1 MRRIASRI
9 ALLVILTLLAQSS
22 PLFAQQHPLESRA
35 TISLQHA
42 TPGSIY
48 DTVDVMTPA
57 QFVDPPAFTRH
68 SLKKFAIGTGIFAVV
83 ATIFVRIVGPMID

>member
-9 ALLVILTLLAQSS
+9 AILLVVTLFAQSS
-22 PLFAQQHPLESRA
+22 PSFAQDRVPMS
-35 TISLQHA
+35 HA
-42 TPGSIY
+42 ASPFRDNSHVSTY
-48 DTVDVMTPA
+48 ATVDVMTPA

-68 SLKKFAIGTGIFAVV
+68 SLKKFALGTGIFAVV